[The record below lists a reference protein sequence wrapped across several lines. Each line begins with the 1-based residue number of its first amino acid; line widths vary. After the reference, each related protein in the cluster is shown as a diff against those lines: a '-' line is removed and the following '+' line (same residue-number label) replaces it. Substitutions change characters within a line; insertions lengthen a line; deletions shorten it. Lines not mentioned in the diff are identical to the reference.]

1 MENETESNLDLIS
14 SNDQGIVVFGEGV
27 ALEGKIDNAKDT
39 NISGQ
44 YSGSI
49 SSDSLH
55 ISKGGKLKG
64 DIKTQDIIIDGNFS
78 GDIRAEKTLLVN
90 SSGKIKGNFEYSN
103 LEVKFGAVIEGMIK
117 HSGSLSSFSPTV
129 NYQSESEVKDTIEG
143 DN

>member
-1 MENETESNLDLIS
+1 MENGIESNLDLIS
-14 SNDQGIVVFGEGV
+14 SNDQGIVVVGEGV

-129 NYQSESEVKDTIEG
+129 NYQSESEAKDTIEG